1 MRRKLP
7 QGFNRRGSSNPL
19 SMGAFSRRKDADPYA
34 PIRDGAKQE
43 VQGMANKPT
52 ERQKDAASWV
62 LPHQDSITAIR
73 EGRAGVMD
81 VADAALSLPGVALV
95 KPFVKVV
102 NKVRGGGKQVVNKI
116 QNTGD
121 TDMGV
126 VKKVVE
132 GIGSLVGEGS
142 KRVTNRAKTATKK
155 REESIG
161 RRTPTPSPTGSTR
174 SSAPMPKPDPKAAKP
189 KKTATRPKNKR
200 TMLDETVQTNTN
212 TGRAPDGG
220 RGGAT
225 TPTPTPLPNPRTS
238 VSNIARVSRG
248 EQTRQAGKFSKPTGA
263 ERVVGGVAGAVRR
276 NPGKTALA
284 AGATGALGG
293 YMLGSEKNAKP
304 SAGSQAGGTSVNTS
318 PDGSNAG
325 MDADLFDTPT
335 GVTSGKRKKK
345 SDPTEGGRY
354 KSYSKDNNDFMY
366 MTQKGYDE
374 MMDDSSGE
382 KAGGRPGR
390 GKLKTQGMNKAG
402 KRKAGFSGKGAG
414 AALRGF

>member
-1 MRRKLP
+1 
-7 QGFNRRGSSNPL
+7 
-19 SMGAFSRRKDADPYA
+19 DPYA

-43 VQGMANKPT
+43 VQGRANKPT

-73 EGRAGVMD
+73 EGEGGAMD
-81 VADAALSLPGVALV
+81 YADAVLSLPGLALA
-95 KPFVKVV
+95 KPLFK
-102 NKVRGGGKQVVNKI
+102 GGKQVVKSI
-116 QNTGD
+116 GD

-161 RRTPTPSPTGSTR
+161 RRTPTPSPRGSTR

-200 TMLDETVQTNTN
+200 TMLDETVQTNKN

-220 RGGAT
+220 RGGAA
-225 TPTPTPLPNPRTS
+225 TPTPKPPRKPRTS
-238 VSNIARVSRG
+238 ISNIGRVAAG
-248 EQTRQAGKFSKPTGA
+248 KQTRQKGKFSKPTGT
-263 ERVVGGVAGAVRR
+263 EKVLGGVAGAVRR

-325 MDADLFDTPT
+325 MDTDLFDTPT